1 MWGDEP
7 FSWFQVDAWV
17 GIVTAIATAAT
28 LIWAVVVAV
37 QAEKRAEAAEDRE
50 SEREKASERAQASRV
65 TTYRG
70 RTEPSGDGGI
80 MGRHTWPVIKVDN
93 ASDLPIFAVTV
104 YGTIPDGD
112 GMATFRSK
120 TAASVPPGDVKVLR
134 FEKDESIKFAP
145 EYHTWVVATFRDAN
159 EVMWVRTET
168 GRLTLLPDDPEA
180 AQQLLRDYLDDQWTV
195 EARAHYAK
203 ERPPAEDLGAWLQ
216 A

>member
-7 FSWFQVDAWV
+7 FSWFQIDAWV
-17 GIVTAIATAAT
+17 GIVTAVATAAT

-65 TTYRG
+65 TTYKG
-70 RTEPSGDGGI
+70 RTEPSGDGGPL
-80 MGRHTWPVIKVDN
+80 GRFTWPVIKVDN
-93 ASDLPIFAVTV
+93 ASDLPIFSVTV

-120 TAASVPPGDVKVLR
+120 TEASVPPGDVKALR
-134 FEKDESIKFAP
+134 FERAEAVNVAP
-145 EYHTWVVATFRDAN
+145 EHFTWVVATFRDAN
-159 EVMWVRTET
+159 EVVWVRTET

-180 AQQLLRDYLDDQWTV
+180 AEQLLRDYLDEQWTE
-195 EARAHYAK
+195 EARAQYAE
-203 ERPPAEDLGAWLQ
+203 ERPPAKD
-216 A
+216 